1 MKRDGYRSPSTV
13 GPRMLGGFEAVY
25 VEPKKPSI
33 WKAVLRRILGFF
45 IVLALVSLILMA
57 AADAYV
63 RFLAK
68 NRLYETVEAVP
79 AGRPALVFGTAPYL
93 APGVDNPYFKA
104 RMEAAAALWKSG
116 KVPFIIVSGDNRS
129 RDYNEPQAMQN
140 ELVARGVPADRIVRD
155 FAGLRTLD
163 SVVRVKEVF
172 GQTSVIF
179 VTQGFHNE
187 RAICLARHHSI
198 DAIGLNSGG
207 EPAGV
212 AGARNWLR
220 ERLARVR
227 MILDLYV
234 FDTGPKHLGPKE
246 PVPTAAPSPTP
257 NP

>member
-1 MKRDGYRSPSTV
+1 
-13 GPRMLGGFEAVY
+13 MLGGFEAAY

-33 WKAVLRRILGFF
+33 WGAVFRRIFAFF
-45 IVLALVSLILMA
+45 LVVVLVTLLLVA

-63 RFLAK
+63 RFLSK
-68 NRLYETVEAVP
+68 GRMYDTVESVP
-79 AGRPALVFGTAPYL
+79 PGRPALVFGTAPYL
-93 APGVDNPYFKA
+93 APGVENPYFTA
-104 RMEAAAALWKSG
+104 RMDAAAALWKSG
-116 KVPFIIVSGDNRS
+116 KVPFIIVSGDNRAKE
-129 RDYNEPQAMQN
+129 YNEPQAMQN

-172 GQTSVIF
+172 GQTSVL
-179 VTQGFHNE
+179 VVSQAFHNE
-187 RAICLARHHSI
+187 RAICLARHHDI
-198 DAIGLNSGG
+198 DAMGLNSGG
-207 EPAGV
+207 EPTGV
-212 AGARNWLR
+212 AGARNWAR

-246 PVPTAAPSPTP
+246 PVPAPPAPPP

>member
-13 GPRMLGGFEAVY
+13 GPRMLGGFEAAY
-25 VEPKKPSI
+25 VEPKKPSV
-33 WKAVLRRILGFF
+33 WGAVFRRVFAFF
-45 IVLALVSLILMA
+45 LVVVLVTLLLVA

-63 RFLAK
+63 RFLSK
-68 NRLYETVEAVP
+68 DRLYESVESVP
-79 AGRPALVFGTAPYL
+79 PGRPALVFGTAPYL
-93 APGVDNPYFKA
+93 SPGVDNPYFTA
-104 RMEAAAALWKSG
+104 RMDAAAALWKSG

-172 GQTSVIF
+172 GQTSVLF
-179 VTQGFHNE
+179 VTQQFHNE
-187 RAICLARHHSI
+187 RAICLARHHDI

-207 EPAGV
+207 EPAGM

-246 PVPTAAPSPTP
+246 PVPTTPAPTP